1 MSVTPEFSAK
11 AKISIEAAG
20 ELPIKTA
27 GGSALA
33 DLGYANTIMVGNAV
47 AQGVPIAVFRGSND
61 PFGHHQDGL
70 LGMSFLARF
79 NVRLSQEFIELTPIP
94 LR

>member
-1 MSVTPEFSAK
+1 VVTPEFSVK

-33 DLGYANTIMVGNAV
+33 DLGYANTIMVGTAV
-47 AQGVPIAVFRGSND
+47 AQGVPIAVFRGFND
-61 PFGHHQDGL
+61 PFGHHQDGPPWD
-70 LGMSFLARF
+70 
-79 NVRLSQEFIELTPIP
+79 EFSRAIQCALVAGIH
-94 LR
+94 